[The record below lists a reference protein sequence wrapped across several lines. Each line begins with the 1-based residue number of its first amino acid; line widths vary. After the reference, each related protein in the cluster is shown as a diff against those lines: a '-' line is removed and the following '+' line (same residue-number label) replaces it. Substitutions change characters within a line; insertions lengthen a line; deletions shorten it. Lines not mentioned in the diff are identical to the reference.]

1 MWRRWDSRPSEAQR
15 SDSTPRGIRASRHPD
30 RELAHPLAVARDRCD
45 QQRTPVVQVPRDGW
59 HRWEVHAK
67 FSTIAG
73 FAEVSID
80 GNVVLPVHTRR
91 TMVAGEP
98 DNYFKCGLYES
109 SAETATR
116 VVWHDNLAW
125 SKAV

>member
-1 MWRRWDSRPSEAQR
+1 MTSSPPLCLDIAT
-15 SDSTPRGIRASRHPD
+15 DD
-30 RELAHPLAVARDRCD
+30 VVYLANNNSVGY
-45 QQRTPVVQVPRDGW
+45 QRTPVVQVPRDGW

-116 VVWHDNLAW
+116 VVWHDNLA
-125 SKAV
+125 